1 MKYRDNM
8 TEQELAE
15 LRKEI
20 EALDAAY
27 AGAEEF
33 DKKQEIKKILEDVA
47 RYCEDQ
53 AIYDKLS
60 KYDDFYYRIIKV
72 LKNNF

>member
-8 TEQELAE
+8 TDEEMAK
-15 LRKEI
+15 LREEI
-20 EALDAAY
+20 AALDAAY
-27 AGAEEF
+27 AGAAEF
-33 DKKQEIKKILEDVA
+33 DRNQEIKKILEDVA

-72 LKNNF
+72 LKNF